1 VDRDIRREEN
11 EKMFRHGNEA
21 LHDAAVDAEETSS
34 VPFLCECAD
43 VNCLGRV
50 NVTTA
55 QWEMVANEPNR
66 YLMIAGHLRS
76 EGEEVVG
83 SLREYEIAEK
93 PG

>member
-1 VDRDIRREEN
+1 VDRDTRRKEN
-11 EKMFRHGNEA
+11 QKMFRHGNES
-21 LHDAAVDAEETSS
+21 LRDAAVNAEETSP
-34 VPFLCECAD
+34 VPFLCECAE

-55 QWEMVANEPNR
+55 QWENVAKDANH
-66 YLMIAGHLRS
+66 YLMIAGHPRS

-83 SLREYEIAEK
+83 SLGEYEIAEK

>member
-1 VDRDIRREEN
+1 
-11 EKMFRHGNEA
+11 
-21 LHDAAVDAEETSS
+21 
-34 VPFLCECAD
+34 